1 MDRVAAAAAIEAFLR
16 AIGHA
21 PATSPALEGTGQRVA
36 DLYVDDLLDG
46 YAMDVDTILA
56 GRIPAPVIPAPVGQQ
71 VVAMHAIETHVVC
84 PHHLTV
90 ARGFA
95 AIAFVPGEHVVG
107 LGALA
112 RLVDAHAHRLAL
124 QEDVGLAIAHDLVER
139 LGARA
144 AGCVL
149 ELSHGCLAH
158 HGPKKAAAL
167 VRTISLA
174 GEDPRGLVLAALV
187 SGNLQ
192 AP

>member
-1 MDRVAAAAAIEAFLR
+1 MDRSAAAAAIEAFLR
-16 AIGHA
+16 AIGHD
-21 PATSPALEGTGQRVA
+21 PATRPALEGTGQRVV

-46 YAMDVDTILA
+46 YTMDVGALLES
-56 GRIPAPVIPAPVGQQ
+56 RIPAPAGEQ
-71 VVAMHAIETHVVC
+71 VVAMQAIETHVVC

-90 ARGFA
+90 ARGSA
-95 AIAFVPGEHVVG
+95 ALAFVPGEHVVG

-144 AGCVL
+144 AGCLL

-158 HGPKKAAAL
+158 HGPKKSSAV

-174 GEDPRGLVLAALV
+174 GDDPRGLVLAALV